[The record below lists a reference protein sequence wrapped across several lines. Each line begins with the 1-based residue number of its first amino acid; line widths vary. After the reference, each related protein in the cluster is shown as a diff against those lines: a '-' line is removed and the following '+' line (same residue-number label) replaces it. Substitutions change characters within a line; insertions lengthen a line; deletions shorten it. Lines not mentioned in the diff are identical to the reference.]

1 MEPFR
6 VRVTVRGY
14 EVDRLGHLNHAV
26 YLQYAEHARWQLL
39 RAAGITDDALVT
51 AGIGPVAL
59 EERIRYRAELRAG
72 DEIDISCAFEWTGR
86 KIFRVAQEFRRP
98 DGHLATTVEGVL
110 GVMDLTER
118 RLVPDPAERLRALAT
133 DPAVLGL

>member
-39 RAAGITDDALVT
+39 RAAGVTDDALVT